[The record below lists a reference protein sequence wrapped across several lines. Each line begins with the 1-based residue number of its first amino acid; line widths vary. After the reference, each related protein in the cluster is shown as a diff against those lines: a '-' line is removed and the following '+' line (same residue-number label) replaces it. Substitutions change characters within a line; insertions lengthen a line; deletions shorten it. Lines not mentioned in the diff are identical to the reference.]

1 MLTILAMA
9 KILVVED
16 DDHQADVIEKW
27 LTHEHYKVDVVS
39 TYADGKAMLSSYTY
53 DAVVLDWGLPDGV
66 GIDLIKEFRKG
77 GGSTPILMLTGRSD
91 MSDKEQ
97 GLDGGADDYLTKPF
111 QIRELSARL
120 RALMRRPSQMVSE
133 VLSSGDLELD
143 VAKHELWKNGELVK
157 LFPQEFSLLEV
168 LMRKP
173 GVVHSTDALI
183 NLVWKSEAGASGETV
198 RTSVL
203 RLRRKIDTEGQP
215 SHIENV
221 HGVGYKFRQN

>member
-1 MLTILAMA
+1 MA

-27 LTHEHYKVDVVS
+27 LTHEHHKVDVVS
-39 TYADGKAMLSSYTY
+39 TFADGKAMLDSYTY
-53 DAVVLDWGLPDGV
+53 DAVVLDWGLPDGT
-66 GIDLIKEFRKG
+66 GIDLIAQFRASG
-77 GGSTPILMLTGRSD
+77 GTTPILMLTGRTD
-91 MSDKEQ
+91 TSDKEQ

-120 RALMRRPSQMVSE
+120 RALMRRPAQMAKE
-133 VLSSGDLELD
+133 VLTSGDLELD
-143 VAKHELWKNGELVK
+143 VLTHELWKNGELVK

-173 GVVHSTDALI
+173 GIVHTTDSLI
-183 NLVWKSEAGASGETV
+183 NQVWKSEAGASGETV

-203 RLRRKIDTEGQP
+203 RLRRKIDTQGKP

-221 HGVGYKFRQN
+221 HGVGYKFRQD

>member
-1 MLTILAMA
+1 MA

-27 LTHEHYKVDVVS
+27 LTHEHHKVDVVS
-39 TYADGKAMLSSYTY
+39 TFADGKAMLDSYTY
-53 DAVVLDWGLPDGV
+53 DAVVLDWGLPDGT
-66 GIDLIKEFRKG
+66 GIELIAQFRASG
-77 GGSTPILMLTGRSD
+77 GTTPILMLTGRTD
-91 MSDKEQ
+91 TSDKEQ

-120 RALMRRPSQMVSE
+120 RALMRRPTQMAKE
-133 VLSSGDLELD
+133 VLTSGDLELD
-143 VAKHELWKNGELVK
+143 ILKHELWKNGELVK

-173 GVVHSTDALI
+173 GVVHTTDSLI
-183 NLVWKSEAGASGETV
+183 NQVWKSEAGASGETV

-203 RLRRKIDTEGQP
+203 RLRRKIDTQGEP

-221 HGVGYKFRQN
+221 HGVGYKFRHD

>member
-1 MLTILAMA
+1 MA

-27 LTHEHYKVDVVS
+27 LTHEHHKVDVV
-39 TYADGKAMLSSYTY
+39 TTFADGKAMLGSYTY
-53 DAVVLDWGLPDGV
+53 DAIVLDWGLPDGC
-66 GIDLIKEFRKG
+66 GIDLIAEFRAG
-77 GGSTPILMLTGRSD
+77 GGTTPILMLTGRTD
-91 MSDKEQ
+91 TSDKEQ

-120 RALMRRPSQMVSE
+120 RALMRRPAQMVSE
-133 VLSSGDLELD
+133 VFQSGDLELD
-143 VAKHELWKNGELVK
+143 VLKHELWKNGEQVK

-173 GVVHSTDALI
+173 GVVHTTESLI
-183 NLVWKSEAGASGETV
+183 NNVSEVGSWSVRETV

-203 RLRRKIDTEGQP
+203 RLRRKIDDPGEP

-221 HGVGYKFRQN
+221 HGVGYKFRQT